1 MAKLKKEE
9 LIEKVTAMAGE
20 NPSDEYISLIEDMS
34 DSFVDESDDW
44 KSKYEENDANWRK
57 RYIERFSN
65 KEEIKEEKEDEVDE
79 DYVKTSYEDL
89 FEEKE

>member
-9 LIEKVTAMAGE
+9 LIEKVTSMAGE
-20 NPSDEYISLIEDMS
+20 SPSDEYISLIEDIS
-34 DSFVDESDDW
+34 DSFVDESDW

-65 KEEIKEEKEDEVDE
+65 KGEIKEDVDDGED
-79 DYVKTSYEDL
+79 VKTSYEDL

>member
-9 LIEKVTAMAGE
+9 LIEKVKAMSGE
-20 NPSDEYISLIEDMS
+20 IPSDEYISLIEDIS
-34 DSFVDESDDW
+34 DSIVDEYEDW

-65 KEEIKEEKEDEVDE
+65 KEEIKEEKEDKVKDT
-79 DYVKTSYEDL
+79 DVKTSYEDL

>member
-1 MAKLKKEE
+1 MAKLSKEE

-20 NPSDEYISLIEDMS
+20 SPSDEYISLIEDIS

-65 KEEIKEEKEDEVDE
+65 KEIKEEKEDEDE
-79 DYVKTSYEDL
+79 DEVVKTTFEDL

>member
-1 MAKLKKEE
+1 MARLSKEE
-9 LIEKVTAMAGE
+9 LIEKVTTMAGE
-20 NPSDEYISLIEDMS
+20 SPSDEYISLIEDIS
-34 DSFVDESDDW
+34 DSFVEESDDW

-65 KEEIKEEKEDEVDE
+65 KEIKEEKEDEDE
-79 DYVKTSYEDL
+79 VVKTTYDDL

>member
-1 MAKLKKEE
+1 MAVLKKEE
-9 LIEKVTAMAGE
+9 LIEKVTNMAGE
-20 NPSDEYISLIEDMS
+20 NPSDEFITLIEDIS
-34 DSFVDESDDW
+34 DSFVDEYDDW

-65 KEEIKEEKEDEVDE
+65 KGEIKEDEDEDE
-79 DYVKTSYEDL
+79 DEDVKTTYEDL

>member
-1 MAKLKKEE
+1 MAKLSKEE
-9 LIEKVTAMAGE
+9 LIEKVTTMAGE
-20 NPSDEYISLIEDMS
+20 SPSDEYISLIEDIS

-65 KEEIKEEKEDEVDE
+65 KEEIKEEKEDED
-79 DYVKTSYEDL
+79 DVKNSYEDL
-89 FEEKE
+89 FEEEE

>member
-1 MAKLKKEE
+1 MIRLTNY
-9 LIEKVTAMAGE
+9 L
-20 NPSDEYISLIEDMS
+20 PC
-34 DSFVDESDDW
+34 DESDDW

-65 KEEIKEEKEDEVDE
+65 KEEIKEEKEDEDE
-79 DYVKTSYEDL
+79 YEDVKKTYEDL

>member
-1 MAKLKKEE
+1 MAALKKEE
-9 LIEKVTAMAGE
+9 LIEKVTRMAGE
-20 NPSDEYISLIEDMS
+20 SPSDDFISLIEDIS
-34 DSFVDESDDW
+34 DSFIEESDDW

-65 KEEIKEEKEDEVDE
+65 KEEVEEEKEDEDE
-79 DYVKTSYEDL
+79 DEVIKKTYEDL